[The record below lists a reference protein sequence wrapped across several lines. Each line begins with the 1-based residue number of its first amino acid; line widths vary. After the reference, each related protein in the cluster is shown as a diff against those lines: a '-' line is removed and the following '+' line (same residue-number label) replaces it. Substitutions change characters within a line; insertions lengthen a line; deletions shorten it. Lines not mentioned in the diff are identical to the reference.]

1 MLGFAEDRTL
11 DRYFLGVAKSVTGRA
26 WRARLDARGEAIA
39 TAIAQRGIASETLAR
54 VLAGRGVSIEGAPEY
69 LSPSLRQDLPD
80 PSSLTDMDAAA
91 SRLADAVAKKEL
103 VAIFGDY
110 DVDGATSAALLH
122 GVLAALGLPPRIYIP
137 DRIFEGYGPNPEAI
151 DNLIDGGATLIVCV
165 DCGSTSFEA
174 LRRAKDRGVDVVVLD
189 HHQVGAELPPALAIV
204 NPSRRDDISA
214 QGQLAAVGVTF
225 LTAVALLRELRRRNF
240 ASPLPDLLASLDL
253 VALGTVCDMVPLA
266 GLNRALVVKGLV
278 ALRRTERIG
287 LRALVKAS
295 RLKSPPDCGHL
306 GFLLGPRINA
316 GGRIGEATLG
326 ARLLTATDPAEAEK
340 IALTL
345 DRLNSERQAIEA
357 AAVAEAIAEADAEV
371 GAGEGPPVF
380 IAGREGWHPGVV
392 GLVAA
397 RLKERFGRPAFAIAW
412 NGGNTGTGSGR
423 SIPGVDIGSAV
434 RAAVDQGILIKGGGH
449 AMAAGITLQRERLA
463 ALAGV
468 SRGASRAAGSGGG
481 GRSRYRDRCRHHRER
496 RDRGVRRG
504 SGTRRSLRK
513 RQPRSRG
520 GATGASRDLR
530 RPRRQRPCSAEPC
543 FRRRGNLEGDRL
555 PLRRNAARPSPAC
568 GARAAASRRRNAQ
581 PRPLWRCCA
590 AAASRHRRGAA
601 RRTILDVDA
610 DARGQMTGN
619 LR

>member
-11 DRYFLGVAKSVTGRA
+11 DRCFLGVARSVTGRA

-39 TAIAQRGIASETLAR
+39 TAIAQRGVASETLAR

-69 LSPSLRQDLPD
+69 LSPSLRQDLPN
-80 PSSLTDMDAAA
+80 PSALTDMDAAA
-91 SRLADAVAKKEL
+91 SRLADAVARKES

-122 GVLAALGLPPRIYIP
+122 GVLAALGPPPRIYIP
-137 DRIFEGYGPNPEAI
+137 DRLFEGYGPNPEAV
-151 DNLIDGGATLIVCV
+151 DNLIDGGAKLIVCV
-165 DCGSTSFEA
+165 DCGSTSPGA
-174 LRRAKDRGVDVVVLD
+174 LQRAKDRGVDVIVLD
-189 HHQVGAELPPALAIV
+189 HHQVGSELPPALAIV

-225 LTAVALLRELRRRNF
+225 LTAVALLRELRRRDF
-240 ASPLPDLLASLDL
+240 AGELPDLLASLDL

-287 LRALVKAS
+287 LRALVMAS

-326 ARLLTATDPAEAEK
+326 ARLLTATDQAEAEK
-340 IALTL
+340 IAATL

-357 AAVAEAIAEADAEV
+357 AAVAEATAEADAEV
-371 GAGEGPPVF
+371 GAGEGPPLF

-412 NGGNTGTGSGR
+412 NGGSTGTGSGR

-449 AMAAGITLQRERLA
+449 AMAAGITVEREKLA
-463 ALAGV
+463 ALRAFLEECLAPQVQAAEADRDVEIDAAITESGATAAFVEDLERGGPYGNGNPAPVLALPAHRVTFADRAGNGHV
-468 SRGASRAAGSGGG
+468 RLSLASAAGGNLKAIAFRAAETPL
-481 GRSRYRDRCRHHRER
+481 GRA
-496 RDRGVRRG
+496 
-504 SGTRRSLRK
+504 LL
-513 RQPRSRG
+513 
-520 GATGASRDLR
+520 A
-530 RPRRQRPCSAEPC
+530 
-543 FRRRGNLEGDRL
+543 
-555 PLRRNAARPSPAC
+555 
-568 GARAAASRRRNAQ
+568 
-581 PRPLWRCCA
+581 
-590 AAASRHRRGAA
+590 
-601 RRTILDVDA
+601 
-610 DARGQMTGN
+610 ARGQPLHVAGTLSLDHYGGTARPQ
-619 LR
+619 LRVIDAAEPDGRF